1 MKLFLSKIKMIA
13 FMIAVDLIVAL
24 VFFLLLHNWLRPM
37 ALTVR
42 LAGYLVVTLFFV
54 GVIICKY
61 VVIYRQLGRD
71 DVTGGNNRKQFERIA
86 KNILDTNRRYV
97 MVHANIDRF
106 KLINDSYGD
115 DEGDKILKKI
125 QTIIDSEL
133 SWDEVSGR
141 LMADN
146 FGILMHYHSIAK
158 LDERL
163 EKISDKF
170 SELCDKSGVPY
181 GIVMFYGVYVLDEE
195 EDIEIGAI
203 IERANI
209 GRKNISFNNYRVP
222 LGIYDDKD
230 RQRMNRDREL
240 EKKMHRAMS
249 KGHFVPYLQPKV
261 DLVTDRIA
269 GAEALIRWIDPDE
282 GMIYPNE
289 FIPLFEQNGFVI
301 NIDIFMFE
309 RVCEMVADWHEKGYR
324 PITVSVNLSRCH
336 FEVPEFFEY
345 YESIYEKYDIP
356 PGSIEIELTE
366 SLFYNDL
373 DSLNNLVSRIHKCGM
388 TCSIDDFGSGYSS
401 LNMLK
406 DVKVD
411 TLKLDRVFFK
421 SSEDDARGKD
431 VIRSVIRLAQ
441 ALDLKTVSEGV
452 EISEQVEFLR
462 DMNCDLI
469 QGYVFF
475 KPLSVREFEKLAF
488 SQG

>member
-1 MKLFLSKIKMIA
+1 MKLFLSKFKLIGFMILVDLLVAGMFFVLLLQWIADLDIVFKVIWIVIAIA
-13 FMIAVDLIVAL
+13 FFIAVILTKYLI
-24 VFFLLLHNWLRPM
+24 
-37 ALTVR
+37 
-42 LAGYLVVTLFFV
+42 
-54 GVIICKY
+54 
-61 VVIYRQLGRD
+61 IYRQLGSD
-71 DVTGGNNRKQFERIA
+71 DVTGGNNRRQFEMLS
-86 KNILDTNRRYV
+86 KNLTSGSRQYA

-106 KLINDSYGD
+106 KLINDAYGD
-115 DEGDKILKKI
+115 EEGDQILKKI
-125 QTIIDSEL
+125 HKIIDDEL

-146 FGILMHYHSIAK
+146 FGILMHYNTLAK

-170 SELCDKSGVPY
+170 AELCDSSGVPY
-181 GIVMFYGVYVLDEE
+181 GIVMFYGIYVIDRAEK
-195 EDIEIGAI
+195 ISVGAML
-203 IERANI
+203 ERANL

-222 LGIYDDKD
+222 LGVYDDKD
-230 RQRMNRDREL
+230 RQRMNRDKEL
-240 EKKMHRAMS
+240 ERKMNSAMAN
-249 KGHFVPYLQPKV
+249 GHFVPYLQPKV
-261 DLVTDRIA
+261 DLGSDKIA
-269 GAEALIRWIDPDE
+269 GAEALIRWMDPEE

-301 NIDIFMFE
+301 NIDLFMFE
-309 RVCEMVADWHEKGYR
+309 EVCKMVDSWHKKGYR
-324 PITVSVNLSRCH
+324 TIPISVNLSRCH

-345 YESIYEKYDIP
+345 YEAIFEQYDIP
-356 PGSIEIELTE
+356 QGAIEIELTE

-373 DSLNNLVSRIHKCGM
+373 DSLNDLVNRIHKLGM

-421 SSEDDARGKD
+421 GSEDDARGKD
-431 VIRSVIRLAQ
+431 VIKSVIRLAQ

-452 EISEQVEFLR
+452 EVSEQVEFLR

-475 KPLSVREFEKLAF
+475 KPLPISEFEKLAF
-488 SQG
+488 A

>member
-1 MKLFLSKIKMIA
+1 MRVFLQKIKMIG
-13 FMIAVDLIVAL
+13 FMLLADFAVAAV
-24 VFFLLLHNWLRPM
+24 FLLLLLYWLEGRDSYM
-37 ALTVR
+37 RVVVLIIA
-42 LAGYLVVTLFFV
+42 AGAFVAILFTKYLL
-54 GVIICKY
+54 
-61 VVIYRQLGRD
+61 IYRQFGRD
-71 DVTGGNNRKQFERIA
+71 DVTGGNNRKQFERLA
-86 KNILDTNRRYV
+86 KNIVGTNHSFV

-106 KLINDSYGD
+106 KLINDTYGD
-115 DEGDKILKKI
+115 AEGDSILRSI
-125 QTIIDSEL
+125 QRIIDSEL
-133 SWDEVSGR
+133 GWDEVSGR

-146 FGILMHYHSIAK
+146 FGILMHYLDIDK

-163 EKISDKF
+163 KKISDRF
-170 SELCDKSGVPY
+170 AALSDKEGIPY
-181 GIVMFYGVYVLDEE
+181 GIVMFYGVYVIDPA
-195 EDIEIGAI
+195 EDLEVGAML
-203 IERANI
+203 ERANL

-230 RQRMNRDREL
+230 RQRMNRDRDL
-240 EKKMHRAMS
+240 EQKMHTAMAR
-249 KGHFVPYLQPKV
+249 GHFIPFLQPKV
-261 DLVTDRIA
+261 DLANDRIA
-269 GAEALIRWIDPDE
+269 GAEALIRWMDPEE

-309 RVCEMVADWHEKGYR
+309 EVCKMVDRWNTLGYR
-324 PITVSVNLSRCH
+324 QIPVSVNLSRCH
-336 FEVPEFFEY
+336 FEVPEFFDY
-345 YESIYEKYDIP
+345 YEAIYEKYDIP

-373 DSLNNLVSRIHKCGM
+373 DALNDLVSRIHKLGM

-421 SSEDDARGKD
+421 SSEDDKRGKD
-431 VIRSVIRLAQ
+431 VIKSVIRLAQ

-452 EISEQVEFLR
+452 EITEQVEFLR

-475 KPLSVREFEKLAF
+475 KPLSVNEFEKLAF
-488 SQG
+488 S

>member
-1 MKLFLSKIKMIA
+1 MKLLLSKIKMIA
-13 FMIAVDLIVAL
+13 FMITVDLIVAV
-24 VFFLLLHNWLRPM
+24 VFFILLQSWLKPM
-37 ALTVR
+37 SVSVR
-42 LAGYLVVTLFFV
+42 IFGYLVVALFFV
-54 GVIICKY
+54 IVILTKY
-61 VVIYRQLGRD
+61 IIIYRQLGRD
-71 DVTGGNNRKQFERIA
+71 DVTGGNNRKQFERLA
-86 KNILDTNRRYV
+86 KNILSTNRRYV

-106 KLINDSYGD
+106 KLINDAYGD

-125 QTIIDSEL
+125 QTIINSEL
-133 SWDEVSGR
+133 NWDEVSGR

-146 FGILMHYHSIAK
+146 FGILMHYNSIAK

-163 EKISDKF
+163 ERISDQF
-170 SELCDKSGVPY
+170 AELTDKTGVPY
-181 GIVMFYGVYVLDEE
+181 GIVMFYGVYVLDEA
-195 EDIEIGAI
+195 EDIEVGAM

-240 EKKMHRAMS
+240 EKKMHHAMS
-249 KGHFVPYLQPKV
+249 NGHFVPFLQPKV

-309 RVCEMVADWHEKGYR
+309 KVCEMVSEWHEKGYR

-345 YESIYEKYDIP
+345 YESIYEKYNIP

-421 SSEDDARGKD
+421 STEDDARGKD

>member
-1 MKLFLSKIKMIA
+1 MKLLLSKIKMIA
-13 FMIAVDLIVAL
+13 FMIAVDLVVAV
-24 VFFLLLHNWLRPM
+24 VFFLLLHNWLEPM
-37 ALTVR
+37 AMSVKI
-42 LAGYLVVTLFFV
+42 AGYVAVAVFFI
-54 GVIICKY
+54 GVIFAKY
-61 VVIYRQLGRD
+61 VIIYRQLGRD

-86 KNILDTNRRYV
+86 KNILSSNHRYV

-125 QTIIDSEL
+125 QTIIDAEL
-133 SWDEVSGR
+133 NWDEVSGR

-146 FGILMHYHSIAK
+146 FGILMHFHSIAK

-163 EKISDKF
+163 ERISDRF
-170 SELCDKSGVPY
+170 AELSDRSGVPY
-181 GIVMFYGVYVLDEE
+181 GIVMFYGVYVLDES
-195 EDIEIGAI
+195 EDIDVGAML
-203 IERANI
+203 ERANL

-222 LGIYDDKD
+222 LGIYDEKD

-240 EKKMHRAMS
+240 EQKMHQAM
-249 KGHFVPYLQPKV
+249 KNGHFVPFLQPKV

-289 FIPLFEQNGFVI
+289 FIPLFEHNGFVI

-309 RVCEMVADWHEKGYR
+309 KVCEMIDEWHKKGYR

-345 YESIYEKYDIP
+345 YEAIYHKYEIP
-356 PGSIEIELTE
+356 EGSIEIELTE

-373 DSLNNLVSRIHKCGM
+373 ESLNDLVSRIHACGM

-452 EISEQVEFLR
+452 EIGEQVEFLR

-488 SQG
+488 TQG

>member
-1 MKLFLSKIKMIA
+1 MKLLLSKIKMIA
-13 FMIAVDLIVAL
+13 FMIAVDLIVAV
-24 VFFLLLHNWLRPM
+24 VFFILFHNWIKPM
-37 ALTVR
+37 SLTVR
-42 LAGYLVVTLFFV
+42 VVGYLIVTVFIV
-54 GVIICKY
+54 GVIISKY
-61 VVIYRQLGRD
+61 FVIYRQLGRD

-86 KNILDTNRRYV
+86 KNILTGNRRYV

-125 QTIIDSEL
+125 QSIIDSEL

-146 FGILMHYHSIAK
+146 FGILMHYNSISK

-163 EKISDKF
+163 EKMSNQF
-170 SELCDKSGVPY
+170 AALVDKSGVPY
-181 GIVMFYGVYVLDEE
+181 GIVMFYGVYVLDEK
-195 EDIEIGAI
+195 EDIEVGAI

-209 GRKNISFNNYRVP
+209 GRKNISFGNYRVP

-230 RQRMNRDREL
+230 RQRMNREREL
-240 EKKMHRAMS
+240 EKKMHFAMS
-249 KGHFVPYLQPKV
+249 HGHFVPYLQPKV
-261 DLVTDRIA
+261 DLVSDRIA

-309 RVCEMVADWHEKGYR
+309 KVCEMVAGWHELGYR

-345 YESIYEKYDIP
+345 YESIYQKYDIP

-373 DSLNNLVSRIHKCGM
+373 ESLNNLVSRIHKCGM

-475 KPLSVREFEKLAF
+475 KPLTVKEFEKLAF
-488 SQG
+488 LQG

>member
-1 MKLFLSKIKMIA
+1 MRLILSRIRMIA
-13 FMIAVDLIVAL
+13 FMIFAD
-24 VFFLLLHNWLRPM
+24 
-37 ALTVR
+37 
-42 LAGYLVVTLFFV
+42 LVVAGMFFYLLTSWLHDMDMYIRVIGYMIAVAFFV
-54 GVIICKY
+54 AIILTKY
-61 VVIYRQLGRD
+61 LIIYRQLGRD
-71 DVTGGNNRKQFERIA
+71 DVTGGNNRRQFERLA
-86 KNILDTNRRYV
+86 KNILSGNQNYV

-106 KLINDSYGD
+106 KLINDAYGD
-115 DEGDKILKKI
+115 SEGDKILKKI
-125 QTIIDSEL
+125 HRIIDEGL
-133 SWDEVSGR
+133 GWDETSGR

-146 FGILMHYHSIAK
+146 FGIFMRFNNIEK

-163 EKISDKF
+163 EKISNKFAALSDKN
-170 SELCDKSGVPY
+170 GTPY
-181 GIVMFYGVYVLDEE
+181 GVVMFYGVYVIDPKEKLSV
-195 EDIEIGAI
+195 GAML
-203 IERANI
+203 ERANL

-222 LGIYDDKD
+222 LGIYDEKD
-230 RQRMNRDREL
+230 RQRMNRDKEL
-240 EKKMHRAMS
+240 ETKMHKAMS
-249 KGHFVPYLQPKV
+249 HGEFIPYLQPKV
-261 DLVTDRIA
+261 DLGSDRIA
-269 GAEALIRWIDPDE
+269 GAEALIRWMDPEE
-282 GMIYPNE
+282 GMIYPSE

-309 RVCEMVADWHEKGYR
+309 EVCKMIDRWNTLGYR
-324 PITVSVNLSRCH
+324 IIPVSVNLSRCH

-345 YESIYEKYDIP
+345 YEAIYEKYDIP
-356 PGSIEIELTE
+356 DGAIEIELTE

-373 DSLNNLVSRIHKCGM
+373 DALNDLVNRIHNLGM

-431 VIRSVIRLAQ
+431 VIKSVIRLAQ

-452 EISEQVEFLR
+452 EISDQVEFLR

-475 KPLSVREFEKLAF
+475 KPLTINEFEKLAF
-488 SQG
+488 A

>member
-1 MKLFLSKIKMIA
+1 MIGFMVLVDFLVAGMFFVLLLDWIKDLDIV
-13 FMIAVDLIVAL
+13 FKVIWIVIAVA
-24 VFFLLLHNWLRPM
+24 
-37 ALTVR
+37 
-42 LAGYLVVTLFFV
+42 FFV
-54 GVIICKY
+54 AVILTKY
-61 VVIYRQLGRD
+61 LIIYRQLGRD
-71 DVTGGNNRKQFERIA
+71 DVTGGNNRKQFEMLS
-86 KNILDTNRRYV
+86 KNLISPNGAQYV

-115 DEGDKILKKI
+115 EEGDAILKKI
-125 QTIIDSEL
+125 HRIIDDEL
-133 SWDEVSGR
+133 RWDEVSGR

-146 FGILMHYHSIAK
+146 FGILMHYNTLAR

-163 EKISDKF
+163 ERMSDRF
-170 SELCDKSGVPY
+170 AELCDRDGVPY
-181 GIVMFYGVYVLDEE
+181 GIVMFYGIYVIDSSEK
-195 EDIEIGAI
+195 ISVGAML
-203 IERANI
+203 ERANL
-209 GRKNISFNNYRVP
+209 GRKNISFSNYRVP

-230 RQRMNRDREL
+230 RQRMNRDKEL
-240 EKKMHRAMS
+240 ERKMNDAMAH
-249 KGHFVPYLQPKV
+249 GDFVPYLQPKV
-261 DLVTDRIA
+261 DLGSDKIA
-269 GAEALIRWIDPDE
+269 GAEALIRWMDPEE

-301 NIDIFMFE
+301 NIDLYMFE
-309 RVCEMVADWHEKGYR
+309 EVCKMVDRWHKKGYR
-324 PITVSVNLSRCH
+324 TITVSVNLSRCH

-345 YESIYEKYDIP
+345 YEDIFKKYDIP
-356 PGSIEIELTE
+356 KGAIEIELTE

-373 DSLNNLVSRIHKCGM
+373 DSLNNLVTRIHNLGM

-421 SSEDDARGKD
+421 GSEDDARGKD
-431 VIRSVIRLAQ
+431 VIKSVIRLAQ

-452 EISEQVEFLR
+452 EVSEQVEFLR

-475 KPLSVREFEKLAF
+475 KPLPIQEFERLAF
-488 SQG
+488 S